1 MLARFVMA
9 TSSLPV
15 GVVPII
21 AGRGDYAHF
30 MPEGAV
36 YTLRRDRLA
45 DGVETTLYVVRYPR
59 DGLRVNVQV
68 FPQPRRLDHWC
79 SKHDVKEAVVGGFY
93 LRAPFRPL
101 GEVRVDGQEV
111 VGGERFHAPFDVVRP
126 ALHAAGTEL
135 RIARRDALPEHP
147 NGDLLQAGP
156 LLVEDGRVVF
166 DPESDA
172 EGFSAGSDQFDS
184 DITAGRHPRAAIG
197 LGDGHVTVISCDGRR
212 SLIDGGL
219 TMLELAEIM
228 QRLDCEVA
236 MNLDGGGS
244 TTMVHR
250 GHLLNR
256 PYTEQDQPAPASRPI
271 VTALLLA

>member
-1 MLARFVMA
+1 
-9 TSSLPV
+9 
-15 GVVPII
+15 
-21 AGRGDYAHF
+21 

-45 DGVETTLYVVRYPR
+45 DGVETTVYVVRYPR
-59 DGLRVNVQV
+59 EGLRVQV
-68 FPQPRRLDHWC
+68 KVFRQPRRLDHWC
-79 SKHDVKEAVVGGFY
+79 AKHEVAEAVVGGFY
-93 LRAPFRPL
+93 RREPFRPL
-101 GEVRVDGQEV
+101 GEVWVDGREV
-111 VGGERFHAPFDVVRP
+111 RGERFLAPYDGVRP
-126 ALHAAGTEL
+126 ALHASEG
-135 RIARRDALPEHP
+135 RVSIARRDAVPDRP
-147 NGDLLQAGP
+147 AGTLLQAGP
-156 LLVEDGRVVF
+156 LLVDDGRIAF
-166 DPESDA
+166 DPGSDA

-197 LGDGHVTVISCDGRR
+197 LGDGHVTVVSCDGRR

-219 TMLELAEIM
+219 TMRELAEVM
-228 QRLDCEVA
+228 HGLDCQVA

-271 VTALLLA
+271 VTALVLDGR